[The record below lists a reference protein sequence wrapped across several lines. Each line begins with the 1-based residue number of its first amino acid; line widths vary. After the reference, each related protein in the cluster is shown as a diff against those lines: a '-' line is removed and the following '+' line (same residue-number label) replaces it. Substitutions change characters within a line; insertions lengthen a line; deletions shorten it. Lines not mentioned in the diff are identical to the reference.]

1 MKRRKGK
8 KKADKNEEMWKN
20 KRQREKEILPKYI
33 MAYIWVANDKFS
45 ETDKADIVKWVL
57 QIYCSMASLQTWTY
71 SDTC

>member
-57 QIYCSMASLQTWTY
+57 QIYCSMVSLQTWTY